1 MSIKS
6 WSRLHPVFNVIKLTT
21 ALPDPIAGC
30 HLKSLP
36 LPEIVDGKEEWVVE
50 ETLDSKVINQ
60 KLQYL
65 VKWEGFGI
73 EHNSLEPWDDVHATR
88 SALT

>member
-1 MSIKS
+1 
-6 WSRLHPVFNVIKLTT
+6 
-21 ALPDPIAGC
+21 
-30 HLKSLP
+30 
-36 LPEIVDGKEEWVVE
+36 VDGKEEWVVE